1 MAVAAKKL
9 TWDDIKDWPEDAGRK
24 TELVDGRVVVSP
36 SPTPPHGIANANL
49 GFHLLSHVRATS
61 LGRLF
66 TAPIDCVLAEN
77 SVYQPDLC
85 FIRKQRLDMVT
96 DRVRG
101 APDLAIEILSP
112 SNRAHDTEVKFRDYA
127 RFGVAEYWI
136 VDPESKTVRTF
147 ANRGGR
153 FELLAES
160 ADCAPVAT
168 EVLSGLKLTAYDVF
182 DDEI

>member
-36 SPTPPHGIANANL
+36 SSGRPHSLANL
-49 GFHLLSHVRATS
+49 RLAEALIPFVREGNLGELHV
-61 LGRLF
+61 
-66 TAPIDCVLAEN
+66 APIDCVLASET
-77 SVYQPDLC
+77 VYQPDLC
-85 FIRKQRLDMVT
+85 FIRRGREGILT
-96 DRVRG
+96 DRIEG

-160 ADCAPVAT
+160 ADREPVAT